1 MFFHDKR
8 LQYYTR
14 PERPDPIY
22 AKKIQ
27 ELIGGTFGEM
37 TVMMQYLFQGWNCR
51 GPAKYRD
58 MLLDIGTEEIGHV
71 EMLAT
76 MIAHLLDKAPIKMQE
91 EGAKDSIVGAVM
103 GGTKP
108 REVITDLMVA
118 SMNPQHAIVSG
129 LGATPSDSV
138 GFPWNGRFIVASGNL
153 LADFRS
159 NLHAESQGRLQAVRL
174 YEMTDDPGV
183 KDTLSFMIARDT
195 MHQNQ
200 WLAAIE
206 DLQAAGLESTP
217 VPSSFP
223 QHLEKTQH
231 SYQFWNHSS
240 GEDSAQGRWAQGQS
254 MDGRGHFEYLAH
266 PQPLG
271 SEHLPPPTDPS
282 LTWHPHHPPTPS
294 LSSLVSSLPVYPYSP
309 LSPLLCFSPGGA
321 SCTSA
326 LPPHNPLLPPSLQ
339 LVTHDLLECD

>member
-1 MFFHDKR
+1 MFYHDKR
-8 LQYYTR
+8 LQYYTA
-14 PERPDPIY
+14 PERPDPLY
-22 AKKIQ
+22 AKKVQ

-58 MLLDIGTEEIGHV
+58 MLLDVGTEEIGHI

-76 MIAHLLDKAPIKMQE
+76 MIAHLLDGAPLKVQE
-91 EGAKDSIVGAVM
+91 DGAKDTIVGAVM
-103 GGTKP
+103 GGSNP
-108 REVITDLMVA
+108 RDIITNIMA
-118 SMNPQHAIVSG
+118 SSMNPQHAIVSG

-183 KDTLSFMIARDT
+183 RDTLSFMIARDT
-195 MHQNQ
+195 MHQNL

-206 DLQAAGLESTP
+206 DLESSGLETTP

-223 QHLEKTQH
+223 QELEKSQH
-231 SYQFWNHSS
+231 AYQFWNHSK
-240 GEDSAQGRWAQGQS
+240 GEESSEGRWAKGRS
-254 MDGRGHFEYLAH
+254 MDGKGEFEYIAN
-266 PQPLG
+266 PEPLG
-271 SEHLPPPTDPS
+271 EAPVPPLGEPRLYGTNEAS
-282 LTWHPHHPPTPS
+282 KPPMS
-294 LSSLVSSLPVYPYSP
+294 IKSDS
-309 LSPLLCFSPGGA
+309 
-321 SCTSA
+321 
-326 LPPHNPLLPPSLQ
+326 
-339 LVTHDLLECD
+339 

>member
-1 MFFHDKR
+1 MFYHDKR
-8 LQYYTR
+8 LQYFTP
-14 PERPDPIY
+14 PERPDAVY

-76 MIAHLLDKAPIKMQE
+76 MIAHLLDKAPIALQE
-91 EGAKDSIVGAVM
+91 EGAQDPIVGAVM
-103 GGTKP
+103 GGSKP
-108 REVITDLMVA
+108 NDAITDIIAA
-118 SMNPQHAIVSG
+118 SMNPQHGIVSG
-129 LGATPSDSV
+129 LGAMPSDSV

-159 NLHAESQGRLQAVRL
+159 NLHAESQGRLQAVRM
-174 YEMTDDPGV
+174 YEMTNDKGV
-183 KDTLSFMIARDT
+183 RDTLSFMIARDT

-206 DLQAAGLESTP
+206 DLVDSGLEDTP

-223 QHLEKTQH
+223 LDQEKREFA
-231 SYQFWNHSS
+231 YQFWNHSR
-240 GEDSAQGRWAQGQS
+240 GEESSEGRWAKGQS
-254 MDGRGHFEYLAH
+254 MDGKGEFQYIANPE
-266 PQPLG
+266 PLG
-271 SEHLPPPTDPS
+271 PEAKVPAADPR
-282 LTWHPHHPPTPS
+282 LHGT
-294 LSSLVSSLPVYPYSP
+294 
-309 LSPLLCFSPGGA
+309 GGA
-321 SCTSA
+321 AQIKTTVT
-326 LPPHNPLLPPSLQ
+326 NGKTVTMNSL
-339 LVTHDLLECD
+339 

>member
-1 MFFHDKR
+1 MFYHDKR
-8 LQYYTR
+8 LQYFTP
-14 PERPDPIY
+14 PERPDPVY

-91 EGAKDSIVGAVM
+91 DGAKDPVVGAVM

-108 REVITDLMVA
+108 GDVISDIIA
-118 SMNPQHAIVSG
+118 SSMNPQHAIVSG
-129 LGATPSDSV
+129 LGATAADSV
-138 GFPWNGRFIVASGNL
+138 GYPWNGRFIVASGNL

-159 NLHAESQGRLQAVRL
+159 NLHAESQGRLQAVRM

-183 KDTLSFMIARDT
+183 RDTLSFMIARDT

-200 WLAAIE
+200 WLAALE
-206 DLQAAGLESTP
+206 DLESSGMETTP
-217 VPSSFP
+217 IPSSFP
-223 QHLEKTQH
+223 QDLEKQEF
-231 SYQFWNHSS
+231 SYQFWNHSK
-240 GEDSAQGRWAQGQS
+240 GEESAEGRWAKGKS
-254 MDGRGHFEYLAH
+254 MDGKGEFQYIAH
-266 PQPLG
+266 PEPLG
-271 SEHLPPPTDPS
+271 PEPNPPQGEPRLYGTNVS
-282 LTWHPHHPPTPS
+282 SHPPIQ
-294 LSSLVSSLPVYPYSP
+294 VSKK
-309 LSPLLCFSPGGA
+309 
-321 SCTSA
+321 
-326 LPPHNPLLPPSLQ
+326 
-339 LVTHDLLECD
+339 